1 MSELQMEMSR
11 FSTKV
16 SDFLRRVE
24 YRLARTD
31 EQRNNIYKL
40 RYDANLK
47 EQTILPNPSGMLED
61 RFDDV
66 INGFNVGVFLDG
78 KLAAALRLH
87 LLSPS
92 YPDSPLVYAYPDLV
106 RPRVKAG
113 FRIVDITRLAADF
126 AIARS
131 EPYLAYAT
139 VRLSMLMCE
148 HFEADLILAAV
159 RREHIPFY
167 RREFQATQLSEA
179 RPYPTLIKP
188 LCLFEIDYKANGH
201 AIVARHPFHASKAA
215 ERLSLFGPPRWPALE
230 RALDTA

>member
-1 MSELQMEMSR
+1 MEMSR
-11 FSTKV
+11 FSIKV

-31 EQRNNIYKL
+31 EQLSNIFKL

-61 RFDDV
+61 RFDDAV
-66 INGFNVGVFLDG
+66 NGFNVGVFLDG

-87 LLSPS
+87 LLSQS
-92 YPDSPLVYAYPDLV
+92 YPDSPLVHTYPDLV
-106 RPRVKAG
+106 LPRVDAG

-139 VRLSMLMCE
+139 VRLSMLMCA

-179 RPYPTLIKP
+179 RPYPTLVKP
-188 LCLFEIDYKANGH
+188 LCLFEIDYKANGS
-201 AIVARHPFHASKAA
+201 AIIERHPFHASEPA
-215 ERLSLFGPPRWPALE
+215 ERLSLFGPARWPVSESALG
-230 RALDTA
+230 RA

>member
-1 MSELQMEMSR
+1 MSEFQLEMNR

-16 SDFLRRVE
+16 SDFLRRIT

-31 EQRNNIYKL
+31 EQLTNVFKL

-47 EQTILPNPSGMLED
+47 EQTILPNSSEILSD
-61 RFDDV
+61 RFDETT
-66 INGFNVGVFLDG
+66 NGFNVGVFLDG

-87 LLSPS
+87 LLCPS
-92 YPDSPLVYAYPDLV
+92 YPDSPLVHAYPDLV
-106 RPRVKAG
+106 KPRVEAG

-167 RREFQATQLSEA
+167 RREFFATQLSEA

-188 LCLFEIDYKANGH
+188 LCLFGIDYKTNSR
-201 AIVARHPFHASKAA
+201 AIVGRHPFHASDSA
-215 ERLSLFGPPRWPALE
+215 ERFSLFGPPRWPVLKSV
-230 RALDTA
+230 LDNV